1 MDCSVGKGYWKVA
14 HGSLP
19 DVDLDFQ
26 ADRRQEVKEY
36 LERRYGHGKTQRVFS
51 AGTFTTA
58 KVKSAMK
65 DIAAVYKIPRG
76 TTNYVTAIIN
86 DELTW
91 TGLMKMAATNKTVY
105 DFIQKHPNVFEDMRP
120 ILEQPRSAG
129 IHASACIIV
138 PDVIKEQKIE
148 CFEVLPVRKQ
158 NDMLVSEIGGAD
170 IDELGILK
178 NDLLG
183 IAELAR
189 IKETLN
195 IVKEEYNR
203 SYSILQ
209 LIDDEHLK
217 DSAVYDIISKGY
229 TQGLFQLSSP
239 GMTKFIKQ
247 LKPSNIE
254 YLIAAVAL
262 FRPATLESG
271 SVQKYIDIK
280 NEDAFP
286 EYLWGTENAL
296 SSTYSCLIY
305 QEQLAQMA
313 REVGG
318 FSLGD
323 GVKLVKLISKK
334 KVDKIKAQKD
344 KFMTGAAKKGCPK
357 DAAEAIWAMME
368 AAGTYLFNKCISGK
382 EVIRRT
388 NRTHG
393 TLTIAEMYK
402 TKNDRKWAIEHGHKA
417 LHDRYNNKGY
427 GKGWSLVQ
435 EEGYDSYLIKND
447 IVDIRYMGIRPLY
460 RITLEDGATIDVTS
474 NHKHPTNHGIKR
486 TDELIVGV
494 DKMYVNIGALSE
506 DTVYR
511 FTDKGKLKGNDEY
524 YHSNEHI
531 EKYTYNSQK
540 GHCGFIKRETNYTL
554 LEKYRKELMKDK
566 CEICGATNC
575 RLEIH
580 HKNGDHSE
588 VGDNFSNLQTLC
600 CSCHKKA
607 HYAMGRVKQGEKGLY
622 TKLKKV
628 ISVEY
633 IGDDEVYDVEM
644 ADPYHSFVTEKGVVT
659 CNSHAT
665 AYALTSY
672 VGAWL
677 KTHYPVAFY
686 TVQLKWVADEKL
698 PTLMNEIED
707 LEGTEL
713 VQCNINLSSEVFVT
727 DYKHGIIYWSLARVK
742 YVGVKAVIQIVKE
755 RNMNGKYVSLR
766 DFVVRI
772 YKSKLKK
779 NKYKGF
785 TDDDCVEDGGRNAVT
800 TRHLKQLIISGA
812 FDEVEHIT
820 NPAQRYILLKGAA
833 RMLGFELNDKDAP
846 EEMRD
851 KPYYWQQKQIDI
863 TGFGAIDY
871 NAIISKCE
879 AVPSSISG
887 TKRLNL
893 KILSQTTLMPEKYV
907 MCATIAE
914 VVCKSYKDKKT
925 GATKHYGKIVVR
937 QNNYLG
943 LLTIWG
949 DAWEQCRDK
958 FVGKV
963 NRLVIAVVHTE
974 WSDYDEQNVLK
985 LNRNAFVCN
994 PDEV

>member
-1 MDCSVGKGYWKVA
+1 MLCRKGVLEGCTWQPSRLR
-14 HGSLP
+14 G
-19 DVDLDFQ
+19 VDLDFQ

-368 AAGTYLFNKCISGK
+368 AAGSYLFNK
-382 EVIRRT
+382 
-388 NRTHG
+388 
-393 TLTIAEMYK
+393 
-402 TKNDRKWAIEHGHKA
+402 
-417 LHDRYNNKGY
+417 
-427 GKGWSLVQ
+427 
-435 EEGYDSYLIKND
+435 
-447 IVDIRYMGIRPLY
+447 
-460 RITLEDGATIDVTS
+460 
-474 NHKHPTNHGIKR
+474 
-486 TDELIVGV
+486 
-494 DKMYVNIGALSE
+494 
-506 DTVYR
+506 
-511 FTDKGKLKGNDEY
+511 
-524 YHSNEHI
+524 
-531 EKYTYNSQK
+531 
-540 GHCGFIKRETNYTL
+540 
-554 LEKYRKELMKDK
+554 
-566 CEICGATNC
+566 
-575 RLEIH
+575 
-580 HKNGDHSE
+580 
-588 VGDNFSNLQTLC
+588 
-600 CSCHKKA
+600 
-607 HYAMGRVKQGEKGLY
+607 
-622 TKLKKV
+622 
-628 ISVEY
+628 
-633 IGDDEVYDVEM
+633 
-644 ADPYHSFVTEKGVVT
+644 
-659 CNSHAT
+659 SHAT

-742 YVGVKAVIQIVKE
+742 YVGVKAVVQIVKE

-893 KILSQTTLMPEKYV
+893 KVLAQTTLMPEKYV

-963 NRLVIAVVHTE
+963 NRLVIAIVHTE